1 MTIIDFLLAP
11 LVACILLIAIN
22 VYFGIHVLKREII
35 FIDIALAQIAA
46 FGTTIATVIHHLFHV
61 ANSHGHDHADDTLL
75 AYFLSLVFILIS
87 ALVFSFLKNRR
98 ISIPLEAIIGIS
110 YAFATTAAVI
120 LLDKAAGS
128 DVHIHDMLI
137 GSILWV
143 SWHQVTKLGI
153 VVVLVALFHFI
164 FRKKFTQLS
173 ENYLNK
179 ECKMEKA
186 LLWDFLFYLSF
197 GIVIIEAVR
206 ISGILTVF
214 AFLILPAT
222 FSVLFSKRWSTRI
235 IIGLVLG
242 IVVSA
247 LGLYLSFK
255 IDIPVA
261 PLIILGMAVSLLVA
275 AGYKRIIKR
284 TSALKQKNSLKFSK

>member
-1 MTIIDFLLAP
+1 MTLIDFLLAP
-11 LVACILLIAIN
+11 FVACILLIAIN

-46 FGTTIATVIHHLFHV
+46 FGTTIATVIHHMFHI
-61 ANSHGHDHADDTLL
+61 ANTHGHEHADDTIM
-75 AYFLSLVFILIS
+75 AYLLSLAFILIS

-173 ENYLNK
+173 DNYHKK
-179 ECKMEKA
+179 ECRMEKA
-186 LLWDFLFYLSF
+186 LLWDFLFYLTF

-222 FSVLFSKRWSTRI
+222 FSVLFSKKWTTRI
-235 IIGLVLG
+235 VIGLALG
-242 IVVSA
+242 ILVSA
-247 LGLYLSFK
+247 ASLYLSFN

-261 PLIILGMAVSLLVA
+261 PLIIIGMGISLLFA
-275 AGYKRIIKR
+275 ATYKRIVNRIK
-284 TSALKQKNSLKFSK
+284 TPKTNQP

>member
-11 LVACILLIAIN
+11 LAACILLISIN

-46 FGTTIATVIHHLFHV
+46 FGTTIATVIHHLFHI
-61 ANSHGHDHADDTLL
+61 AGEHGHDHADDSML
-75 AYFLSLVFILIS
+75 AYFLSLAFILIS
-87 ALVFSFLKNRR
+87 ALVFSFLKNRK
-98 ISIPLEAIIGIS
+98 IGIPLEAIIGIS

-143 SWHQVTKLGI
+143 SWHQITKLGI

-173 ENYLNK
+173 DNYHNK
-179 ECKMEKA
+179 ECTMKNP
-186 LLWDFLFYLSF
+186 LLWDFLFYLTF

-222 FSVLFSKRWSTRI
+222 FSVLFSHKWSTRI
-235 IIGLVLG
+235 LIGLALG
-242 IVVSA
+242 ILVSA
-247 LGLYLSFK
+247 IGLYFSWK
-255 IDIPVA
+255 IDVPVA
-261 PLIILGMAVSLLVA
+261 PLIILGLGLSLVIGA
-275 AGYKRIIKR
+275 TYKRILNRNIA
-284 TSALKQKNSLKFSK
+284 SKNSK